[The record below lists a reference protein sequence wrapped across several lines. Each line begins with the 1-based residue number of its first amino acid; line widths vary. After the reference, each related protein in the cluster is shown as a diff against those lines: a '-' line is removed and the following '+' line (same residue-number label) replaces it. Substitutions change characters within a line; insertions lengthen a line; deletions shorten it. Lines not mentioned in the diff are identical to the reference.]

1 MHMDKSMVKGIAVG
15 GIAMV
20 VLGAG
25 AVTGY
30 KTLSKPAFADVI
42 DVKDVVQTTVTP
54 RENCENVQVQHQAA
68 VKDEHRIAGSVA
80 GGLAGGLL
88 GSAVGGGNGKTL
100 ATVAGAAAGGYAGN
114 RVQKNMQE
122 KDVVTTTER
131 RCKTVNE
138 KSHQVVGYD
147 VTYRLDGKDA
157 VVRTSF
163 KPGATL
169 PVKGGQVITTPPSDS
184 KS

>member
-1 MHMDKSMVKGIAVG
+1 MDKSMAKGLVIG
-15 GIAMV
+15 GFAAV

-30 KTLSKPAFADVI
+30 RTIATPKSADVVA
-42 DVKDVVQTTVTP
+42 VKEVMETVVTP
-54 RENCENVQVQHQAA
+54 QERCDEVAVRHQAP
-68 VKDEHRIAGSVA
+68 VQDDKRVAGSLI

-88 GSAVGGGNGKTL
+88 GSQIGGGNGKTL

-114 RVQKNMQE
+114 QVQKGMQE
-122 KDVVTTTER
+122 RDAVVTNER
-131 RCKTVNE
+131 RCHTVKE
-138 KSHQVVGYD
+138 KSKRVVGYD
-147 VTYRLDGKDA
+147 VTYRLSGKEA
-157 VVRTSF
+157 VVRTTF

-169 PVKGGQVITTPPSDS
+169 PVKDGQVVVTAPEAPA

>member
-1 MHMDKSMVKGIAVG
+1 MDKSMAKGLIIG

-30 KTLSKPAFADVI
+30 KAIGTPRSADVVA
-42 DVKDVVQTTVTP
+42 VKDVMETVVTP
-54 RENCENVQVQHQAA
+54 REHCDEVAVRHQAP
-68 VKDEHRIAGSVA
+68 VQDEHRVAGSVI

-88 GSAVGGGNGKTL
+88 GSQIGGGNGKTL
-100 ATVAGAAAGGYAGN
+100 ATVAGVAAGGYAGN
-114 RVQKNMQE
+114 RVQKNMQQR
-122 KDVVTTTER
+122 DTSVTNER
-131 RCKTVNE
+131 RCRTVSE
-138 KSHQVVGYD
+138 KSRKLVGYD
-147 VTYRLDGKDA
+147 VTYRLAGKEG

-169 PVKGGQVITTPPSDS
+169 PVKDGQVVTTAPESTARP
-184 KS
+184 

>member
-1 MHMDKSMVKGIAVG
+1 MDKSMAKGLVIG
-15 GIAMV
+15 GIATV

-30 KTLSKPAFADVI
+30 KMSTTPRYADVVA
-42 DVKDVVQTTVTP
+42 VKEVMETVVTP
-54 RENCENVQVQHQAA
+54 QERCDEVAVRHQAP
-68 VKDEHRIAGSVA
+68 VQDQHRVAGSVI

-88 GSAVGGGNGKTL
+88 GSQIGGGGGKTL
-100 ATVAGAAAGGYAGN
+100 ATVAGVAAGGYAGN
-114 RVQKNMQE
+114 QVQKNMQ
-122 KDVVTTTER
+122 DRDAVVTNER
-131 RCKTVNE
+131 RCRTVNE
-138 KSHQVVGYD
+138 KSQKLVGYD
-147 VTYRLDGKDA
+147 VTYRLADKEG

-169 PVKGGQVITTPPSDS
+169 PVKNGQVVTTPETTS